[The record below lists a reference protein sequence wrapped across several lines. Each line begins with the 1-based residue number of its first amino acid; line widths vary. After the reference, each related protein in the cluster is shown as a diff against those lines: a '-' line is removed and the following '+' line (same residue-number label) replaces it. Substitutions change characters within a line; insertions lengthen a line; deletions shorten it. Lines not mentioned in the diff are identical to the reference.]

1 MNKNLDRR
9 LISLEAARRARTTT
23 GPTDAELTA
32 TLLGRLAAFDRR
44 QTELAKMTPEG
55 RAEALRAELEERRQ
69 QWAVEVN
76 RPAVGRLSAN
86 TPAME
91 ARIQRELELRIL
103 EAEGAAADVIAAA
116 RLQADSSFAGVSTR
130 ANGLAG

>member
-1 MNKNLDRR
+1 MNKNLERR
-9 LISLEAARRARTTT
+9 LISLEAARRARMTKD
-23 GPTDAELTA
+23 PTEAEITA

-44 QTELAKMTPEG
+44 QTELAKMTPER
-55 RAEALRAELEERRQ
+55 RAEALRAELEERHQ
-69 QWAVEVN
+69 QWAAEVN

-103 EAEGAAADVIAAA
+103 EAEGAAAERIFKLRSEYDETFRSGRIRSV
-116 RLQADSSFAGVSTR
+116 L
-130 ANGLAG
+130 